1 MCGRFLLY
9 SSTETLERTFGLEL
23 GDRRPNLQ
31 PSWNIAPT
39 QSVAVVGAKDG
50 RRGLAL
56 MHWGLVPSW
65 AKDRAIASKMINARG
80 ESVHE
85 KPAFRAAFKSRR
97 CLIPA
102 DGFYEWRKVE
112 GGKQPYVLEPAA
124 GGPMALG
131 GLFERWRD
139 PEGGDLWSCTI
150 VTTDASADIAHL
162 HHRMPL
168 VLSPDHWGA
177 WLTAAPDEAR
187 GLIGPPPEGTLRF
200 RPVDKRVNNVRND
213 DPDLIAPPPE
223 QQGLDLSR

>member
-9 SSTETLERTFGLEL
+9 SSVDTLARTFGLAPTDQRVNL
-23 GDRRPNLQ
+23 GPRY
-31 PSWNIAPT
+31 NIAPT
-39 QSVAVVGAKDG
+39 QEVATVGRNKAG
-50 RRGLAL
+50 GRGLAM
-56 MHWGLVPSW
+56 MHWGLIPSW
-65 AKDRAIASKMINARG
+65 AKDRSLAAKMINARG

-102 DGFYEWRKVE
+102 DGFYEWHSENGRKR
-112 GGKQPYVLEPAA
+112 PYVLEPAA

-139 PEGGDLWSCTI
+139 PENGDLWSCTI

-168 VLSPDHWGA
+168 VLTAAHWDA
-177 WLTAAPDEAR
+177 WLDAAPDEAR
-187 GLIGPPPEGTLRF
+187 SLVGPAPEGTLRF
-200 RPVDKRVNNVRND
+200 RPVDQRVNNVKND
-213 DPDLIAPPPE
+213 DPELIAPPPE
-223 QQGLDLSR
+223 LGP

>member
-9 SSTETLERTFGLEL
+9 SSPEALERSFGLEL
-23 GDRRPNLQ
+23 TDKRPNLQ
-31 PSWNIAPT
+31 PRYNIAPT
-39 QSVAVVGAKDG
+39 QEVAVIGVKAG
-50 RRGLAL
+50 RRGLAM
-56 MHWGLVPSW
+56 MHWGLIPSW
-65 AKDRAIASKMINARG
+65 AKDRSLAAKMINARG

-85 KPAFRAAFKSRR
+85 KPAFRAAFKARR

-139 PEGGDLWSCTI
+139 TENGDLWSCTI

-168 VLSPDHWGA
+168 VLTPDHWEA
-177 WLTAAPDEAR
+177 WLTAEADAAKR
-187 GLIGPPPEGTLRF
+187 LIGPAPEGTLRF
-200 RPVDKRVNNVRND
+200 RPVDKRVNNVKND
-213 DPDLIAPPPE
+213 DPELIASWPQPGAP
-223 QQGLDLSR
+223 G

>member
-9 SSTETLERTFGLEL
+9 SSIETLERSFGLDL
-23 GDRRPNLQ
+23 QGKRPNLE
-31 PSWNIAPT
+31 PRWNIAPT
-39 QSVAVVGAKDG
+39 QDVAVVGTKDD
-50 RRGLAL
+50 RRGLAT

-65 AKDRAIASKMINARG
+65 AEDRTIAAKMINARG
-80 ESVHE
+80 ESVHT

-102 DGFYEWRKVE
+102 DGFYEWQKRD

-124 GGPMALG
+124 GGPMAFG

-150 VTTDASADIAHL
+150 VTTEASADLAHL

-168 VLSPDHWGA
+168 VLTPEHWDAWMTAEPDA
-177 WLTAAPDEAR
+177 AR
-187 GLIGPPPEGTLRF
+187 GLIGPAPEGTLRF
-200 RPVDKRVNNVRND
+200 RPVDERVNNVKND
-213 DPDLIAPPPE
+213 DAELIAPPPAQE
-223 QQGLDLSR
+223 GLGLER

>member
-9 SSTETLERTFGLEL
+9 SSVETLERTFGLEL

-39 QSVAVVGAKDG
+39 QEVAVVGVKDG

-65 AKDRAIASKMINARG
+65 AKDRSLASKMINARG
-80 ESVHE
+80 ESVHT

-112 GGKQPYVLEPAA
+112 GGKQPYLLEPAA

-139 PEGGDLWSCTI
+139 PEDGDLWSCTI

-162 HHRMPL
+162 HPRMPL
-168 VLSPDHWGA
+168 VLTPDHWDA
-177 WLTAAPDEAR
+177 WLTAAPDAAR
-187 GLIGPPPEGTLRF
+187 GLIGPAPEGTLRF

-223 QQGLDLSR
+223 QQGLDLPR